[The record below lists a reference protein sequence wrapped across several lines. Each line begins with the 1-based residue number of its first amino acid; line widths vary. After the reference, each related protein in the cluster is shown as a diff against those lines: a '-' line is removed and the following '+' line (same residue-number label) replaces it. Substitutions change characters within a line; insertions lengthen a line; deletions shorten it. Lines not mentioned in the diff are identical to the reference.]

1 MSTILKRGDK
11 YQAQVC
17 IAGQRFAKTFA
28 KLSDA
33 RRWALAR
40 EAEAEEGFARGSRAP
55 LSAAIERYRSE
66 VASYQAHC
74 RHALAVF
81 GYLLSDPIAQLPTYA
96 VTSEDI
102 LGWMERRRTIPSR
115 ATGKIV
121 TEATIRRQL
130 EMISG
135 FFSVHLGSP
144 WNAALTFKKKY

>member
-40 EAEAEEGFARGSRAP
+40 EAEAEEGFARNSRAP
-55 LSAAIERYRSE
+55 LSDAIERYRRE

-81 GYLLSDPIAQLPTYA
+81 GYLLSDPIAQLRPT
-96 VTSEDI
+96 
-102 LGWMERRRTIPSR
+102 PSR
-115 ATGKIV
+115 PRTSLGGWKGVARS
-121 TEATIRRQL
+121 RRARPGR
-130 EMISG
+130 S
-135 FFSVHLGSP
+135 SP
-144 WNAALTFKKKY
+144 KLRYGDSLR

>member
-1 MSTILKRGDK
+1 MSTIFKRGDK

-40 EAEAEEGFARGSRAP
+40 EAEAEEGFARNSRAP
-55 LSAAIERYRSE
+55 LSDAIERYRRE

-102 LGWMERRRTIPSR
+102 LGWM
-115 ATGKIV
+115 
-121 TEATIRRQL
+121 
-130 EMISG
+130 
-135 FFSVHLGSP
+135 
-144 WNAALTFKKKY
+144 